1 MFFKDRDEN
10 DDDEEDGG
18 GMDADIDCSL
28 ESSYATR
35 EIPEHRRQQEQ
46 QQQQQQQQQ
55 LPRRQFH
62 GRNRGAQNSNKYFIE
77 SVFLIIL

>member
-46 QQQQQQQQQ
+46 QQQ
-55 LPRRQFH
+55 PRRQFH
-62 GRNRGAQNSNKYFIE
+62 GRNRCAQNSNKYFIE
-77 SVFLIIL
+77 SVFLLFF